1 MKKSIC
7 FIVLICSLYAVDNS
21 VALIDFESINIRDTD
36 ADALTQRL
44 NSELIK
50 MGKFTVLERSL
61 IQQVIEE
68 QKFQYSGNVDMQTVS
83 DIGSMTGADYVIV
96 GTISKIGGKYFSV
109 DCRMIEVETSS
120 SVRGASYD
128 ADDIGQLLRYG
139 MKDIASQLSGI
150 NISDSPSQLEVP
162 RVKQQEPVSPPPSYA
177 TKLVDENRTES
188 WYYYITFPLTT
199 SHVYPDGLKNQIDD
213 YALDDRIQGGTEL
226 FGIYFHLNPKILGGL
241 VYDYSNDYIVY
252 DGYVYWDYENYT
264 YDLYSL
270 NLTHTFI
277 GLSAIGFYDKFGEGV
292 FGKIDIGST
301 SMEHTESSCIS
312 YKYSWGADVCS
323 PSDTAVSESGTGF
336 GLGVGYS
343 WYFKQLKKTR
353 VFASLNVSVRNIDM
367 KDEGWW
373 LDDFESYS
381 KSSLNLGFIF

>member
-1 MKKSIC
+1 MKKTIYL
-7 FIVLICSLYAVDNS
+7 IYLICSLYAVDNS
-21 VALIDFESINIRDTD
+21 VALIDFESINIRETD

-44 NSELIK
+44 NGELIK

-83 DIGSMTGADYVIV
+83 DIGSMTGADYVVV
-96 GTISKIGGKYFSV
+96 GTISKIGGKIFSV
-109 DCRMIEVETSS
+109 DCRMIEVKTST
-120 SVRGASYD
+120 SVISASYD

-139 MKDIASQLSGI
+139 MKDIASQLSGM
-150 NISDSPSQLEVP
+150 NISDSPSQVEVP
-162 RVKQQEPVSPPPSYA
+162 KTKHQEPVSPQSSYE
-177 TKLVDENRTES
+177 TNLVDEDRTES
-188 WYYYITFPLTT
+188 WYYYITFPLST
-199 SHVYPDGLKNQIDD
+199 SHVYPDKLRNQIDD
-213 YALDDRIQGGTEL
+213 YALDDRVQGGTEL
-226 FGIYFHLNPKILGGL
+226 FGIYFHLNPKIIGGL

-292 FGKIDIGST
+292 FGKIDIGNS

-323 PSDTAVSESGTGF
+323 PSDNAVSGSGTGF

-353 VFASLNVSVRNIDM
+353 VFASFNVAVRNIDM